1 MRRCRR
7 GTRER
12 ESERGDPVLD
22 GTFLKGVNAPKRR
35 WHEPSAQQKGI
46 LPAYRW
52 TSSAIETAVPAAESR
67 NPPAASAWSELVEG
81 RRSADLRAADA
92 GLVQRRK
99 EAPPGGRCCDR
110 PKSLRRMPTAKKGS
124 VAFSARLGCQC
135 EEAKSRS

>member
-22 GTFLKGVNAPKRR
+22 GTFLKGVSAPKRR

-67 NPPAASAWSELVEG
+67 NPPPLPQPGPSWSRAGGAPLSEPPMQGSSSAVERHPLG
-81 RRSADLRAADA
+81 AVVAT
-92 GLVQRRK
+92 VRK
-99 EAPPGGRCCDR
+99 A
-110 PKSLRRMPTAKKGS
+110 
-124 VAFSARLGCQC
+124 
-135 EEAKSRS
+135 